1 MRTVVKLGFG
11 RGREYGDGKAR
22 VWRAREY
29 VDGKVRVWRPR
40 Q

>member
-1 MRTVVKLGFG
+1 MKLGFG
-11 RGREYGDGKAR
+11 RGREHGDGKAR

-29 VDGKVRVWRPR
+29 GNGKVRVWRPT